1 MKCTRLSDY
10 EILEFVG
17 EGSFARVS
25 KVRFKPTGQIYV
37 WKEMDYGKMSDKERQ
52 MLVDEVNILRELNHP
67 NIVKYYDR
75 IIDHENKK
83 IYIIQEHCDAGDLDM
98 VIKDYRW
105 ANKNI
110 PEDFI
115 WTVLSEVASAL
126 RACHQKQTG
135 ERVLHRDLKP
145 SNIFLSSL
153 DGRPKK
159 LKLTGLTAKLGDFG
173 LARVLDDHS
182 LAQTHVGTPFY
193 MSPEK
198 IYFKSYD
205 EKSDIW
211 ALGCILYEMA
221 TLQPPFSASRYTQL
235 ARKIQKGE
243 YKDFGNISK
252 DLANLISSM
261 LRVNRMERPTI
272 THIWKLPRVQLIT
285 KTLHVE
291 RRYLAVKKLEAAQRK
306 KEKEIK
312 QQKTKLTR
320 EQSLLNEKKRKLK
333 EQELNLEMHQNH
345 LKEVER
351 YLRLR
356 FNPAEIALPGNSQNS
371 ELSDETSTKR
381 SEDSLRETSRVSR
394 EESISAFIEAPGGG
408 FLDENVNHQ
417 SSVSAD
423 SILTQ
428 GSRLRSQ
435 GYIPSPERPLF
446 EQSNNLVSTWT
457 SKVKYERN
465 LRSDKVKNMTFK

>member
-52 MLVDEVNILRELNHP
+52 MLVDEVNILRELDHP

-83 IYIIQEHCDAGDLDM
+83 IYIIQEHCDAGDLDR
-98 VIKDYRW
+98 VIKEHRW
-105 ANKNI
+105 NNKNI

-115 WTVLSEVASAL
+115 WTVLSEIASAL
-126 RACHQKQTG
+126 QACHQKQTG

-153 DGRPKK
+153 DGRPRK

-182 LAQTHVGTPFY
+182 LAETHVGTPFY

-198 IYFKSYD
+198 IWFKSYD

-221 TLQPPFSASRYTQL
+221 TLQPPFRASRYTQL
-235 ARKIQKGE
+235 AKKIQKGE
-243 YKDFGNISK
+243 YKDFGTISK
-252 DLANLISSM
+252 DLADLISSM
-261 LRVNRMERPTI
+261 LRVNRLERPTI
-272 THIWKLPRVQLIT
+272 THIWKLPKVQLIT

-291 RRYLAVKKLEAAQRK
+291 RRYLAVKKMEAVQRK
-306 KEKEIK
+306 KEREIK
-312 QQKTKLTR
+312 QLKTKLTR
-320 EQSLLNEKKRKLK
+320 EQDRLNEKKRRLK
-333 EQELNLEMHQNH
+333 EQELNLESHQNH
-345 LKEVER
+345 LKQLER
-351 YLRLR
+351 YLRR
-356 FNPAEIALPGNSQNS
+356 QANSTGIALPRNHEYSS
-371 ELSDETSTKR
+371 FCEETSIKR
-381 SEDSLRETSRVSR
+381 SEESLQGTPRASR
-394 EESISAFIEAPGGG
+394 EENSSGFIEAPGGG

-417 SSVSAD
+417 NSVSAD
-423 SILTQ
+423 SILTP
-428 GSRLRSQ
+428 GSRRWSQ
-435 GYIPSPERPLF
+435 GYTSSPEKLVF
-446 EQSNNLVSTWT
+446 ESSNNLVSTLT
-457 SKVKYERN
+457 SKSISGTNPR
-465 LRSDKVKNMTFK
+465 RR